1 MSTMH
6 GTFLR
11 LQSAGRGFGMAAN
24 ATTLSTDIVAKLT
37 DAIENLDSTPSD
49 EILVVLNEALDVI
62 RELVQM
68 LDKAE
73 T

>member
-1 MSTMH
+1 
-6 GTFLR
+6 
-11 LQSAGRGFGMAAN
+11 MAAD

-73 T
+73 TR